1 MNKYL
6 TNFLNL
12 YSDDDN
18 LVYASVKEKQTWL
31 NREFY
36 LIMHLDDN
44 SCLND
49 IFDNKLRFRKLYLNP
64 YFFENQELYKEANNY
79 FNDNFRV
86 LYLLD
91 ELPTVDERS
100 EFIVKVDFSK
110 LSNSKYCELF
120 PNYFPCVETNEI
132 NKVNSLELSELFV
145 VAMNKELGDGVIIVS
160 KDSLQDNCFTCDIIS
175 EIIMGKNMNDGYEPY
190 LKKLSEAINASF
202 RRLTK
207 NDY

>member
-18 LVYASVKEKQTWL
+18 LVYQAVREKQTWL
-31 NREFY
+31 NKEFY

-44 SCLND
+44 TCLND
-49 IFDNKLRFRKLYLNP
+49 IFDHKLRFKRLYLNP
-64 YFFENQELYKEANNY
+64 YFFSDDELYKSANNY

-100 EFIVKVDFSK
+100 EFVVKVDFSK
-110 LSNSKYCELF
+110 LNNSQYCELF
-120 PNYFPCVETNEI
+120 PNYFPCLETNEI
-132 NKVNSLELSELFV
+132 NKVESLELSSLFQ

-160 KDSLQDNCFTCDIIS
+160 KDSLDDNAFICNVIT
-175 EIIMGKNMNDGYEPY
+175 EIIMGKNMNDGFKPY
-190 LKKLSEAINASF
+190 LEKLALAINASF

>member
-160 KDSLQDNCFTCDIIS
+160 KDSLEDNCFTCDIIS